1 MASIAG
7 MRVSRR
13 WLNAMPE
20 LLVRV
25 ALAIARGF
33 SMPASAKASIRTS
46 AAEKYSGIADLGL
59 TEFAKRCMPGAL
71 DAAERIL

>member
-1 MASIAG
+1 VSVTTGVPKVTRRIWRVSRVW
-7 MRVSRR
+7 RVSRR

-33 SMPASAKASIRTS
+33 SIPASACR
-46 AAEKYSGIADLGL
+46 
-59 TEFAKRCMPGAL
+59 RAL